1 METTKTQGENAAEQR
16 WQEFAYA
23 HIDSGWFDCDRT
35 RTLHAMRTLCERMPK
50 EAKDELPSGIIVFAP
65 SGNVCGEAR
74 PLYTPE
80 GPERHDHFIYLAP
93 CLERRPQDSVDAT
106 VAHEF
111 AHVLLGH
118 GEVVDPDDPLRQER
132 EADLLIQKWGYP
144 PTNSCDWM
152 KSGKKPRGRVVTP

>member
-1 METTKTQGENAAEQR
+1 MEQTKTQDGMAAEER

-23 HIDSGWFDCDRT
+23 YIDSGWFDDDRT
-35 RTLHAMRTLCERMPK
+35 RTLHAMRTLCERMPQ

-65 SGNVCGEAR
+65 SGKVYGEAK

-93 CLERRPQDSVDAT
+93 CLERGPQESVDAT

-118 GEVVDPDDPLRQER
+118 GEAIDLSDPLRQER
-132 EADLLIQKWGYP
+132 EADLLIQKWGYA
-144 PTNSCDWM
+144 PTNSCGWM
-152 KSGKKPRGRVVTP
+152 KTGKKPRRQVVTP

>member
-1 METTKTQGENAAEQR
+1 MKTTKSHDKNAQEEE

-23 HIDSGWFDCDRT
+23 YIDSGWFDDDRT
-35 RTLHAMRTLCERMPK
+35 RTLDAMRTLCERMPK
-50 EAKDELPSGIIVFAP
+50 EAKDELPPGIIVFAP
-65 SGNVCGEAR
+65 SSNVYGEAK

-93 CLERRPQDSVDAT
+93 RLERRPQESVDAT

-118 GEVVDPDDPLRQER
+118 GEVIDPDDPLKQER
-132 EADLLIQKWGYP
+132 EADLLIQKWGYA
-144 PTNSCDWM
+144 PTNSCGWM
-152 KSGKKPRGRVVTP
+152 KTGKRPPRRVATP